1 MLPSSLILPPILLQE
16 AEEKQEDEAASSNSS
31 KSGKKQ
37 NARPVDL
44 DPHGEK
50 LIQVSVFTARPY
62 INMSFLSILC
72 TQFMTSH
79 SLVSCYSF
87 CFKL

>member
-1 MLPSSLILPPILLQE
+1 VLKGYSEKLSIGSLPPLTGSINSSLILHPIFLQE
-16 AEEKQEDEAASSNSS
+16 AEEKQEDETASSNTS

-50 LIQVSVFTARPY
+50 LVQVFIFATGL
-62 INMSFLSILC
+62 I
-72 TQFMTSH
+72 
-79 SLVSCYSF
+79 
-87 CFKL
+87 

>member
-1 MLPSSLILPPILLQE
+1 LHPIFLQE
-16 AEEKQEDEAASSNSS
+16 AEEKQEDETASSNTS

-50 LIQVSVFTARPY
+50 LVQVFIFATGL
-62 INMSFLSILC
+62 I
-72 TQFMTSH
+72 
-79 SLVSCYSF
+79 
-87 CFKL
+87 

>member
-1 MLPSSLILPPILLQE
+1 LHPIFLQE
-16 AEEKQEDEAASSNSS
+16 AEEKQEDETSSSNTS

-50 LIQVSVFTARPY
+50 LVQVFIFATRLIYSCQFLSVFGGA
-62 INMSFLSILC
+62 IFDVLW
-72 TQFMTSH
+72 
-79 SLVSCYSF
+79 
-87 CFKL
+87 